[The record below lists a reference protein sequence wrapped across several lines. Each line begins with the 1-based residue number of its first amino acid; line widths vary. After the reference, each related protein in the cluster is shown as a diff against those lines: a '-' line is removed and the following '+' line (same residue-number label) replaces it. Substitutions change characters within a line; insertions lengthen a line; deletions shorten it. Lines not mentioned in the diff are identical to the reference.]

1 MKISFENPDKINGLM
16 TLTVEVDDYKEKVE
30 KTLKDY
36 RKKANVPGFRPGNVP
51 MSIIKRQYGT
61 AVKVDVVNKII
72 GEEMYKYFRE
82 NNVKMLGEPMPSE
95 KQVPQDLEKEGDYEF
110 IFDVAVAPEFN
121 ITLSNKDKVDYYD
134 IQPDDKLIDQQ
145 VEMFASRN
153 GHYEKAETYDP
164 EQRDMLKG
172 DLRQL
177 DESGNTLE
185 GGITVAEAVL
195 MPQYIKEESQ
205 KALFDGAKL
214 GDIITF
220 NPKKAYP
227 ESDAEVAALLKL
239 KKEEVADITSDF
251 SYQVT
256 EISRFVKSALDQ
268 ALFDSV
274 FGEGNVTTEEE
285 FRTRIGE
292 GLKMQLAGESD
303 YRFLLDVRK
312 YAEDKVGELT
322 FPEDIL
328 KRVMK
333 ANNKEKDADYVDNHF
348 EASIRELKWHLIKE
362 QLVTDNQVKIEEA
375 DVKTVAKEMARA
387 QFAQYGMNNVPDDYL
402 DSYADDMLKQKENL
416 DSLVD
421 RAVDRKLI
429 DVLKNVVKL
438 NVKSVTLDEFN
449 KIAQE

>member
-51 MSIIKRQYGT
+51 MNIIKRQYGT

-72 GEEMYKYFRE
+72 GEEMYKYLRE
-82 NNVKMLGEPMPSE
+82 NNVKMLGEPLPSE

-110 IFDVAVAPEFN
+110 IFDIAVAPEFT
-121 ITLSNKDKVDYYD
+121 ISLSNKDKVDYFD

-153 GHYEKAETYDP
+153 GHYDKAEVYDP

-177 DESGNTLE
+177 DDEGNTLE
-185 GGITVAEAVL
+185 GGITVADAVL
-195 MPQYIKEESQ
+195 MPQYIKEEAQ

-227 ESDAEVAALLKL
+227 ESDTEVAALLKL
-239 KKEEVADITSDF
+239 KKEEVADINADF
-251 SYQVT
+251 SFQVT

-268 ALFDSV
+268 DLFDSV
-274 FGEGNVTTEEE
+274 FGEGNVKTEEE
-285 FRTRIGE
+285 FRARIAD
-292 GLKMQLAGESD
+292 GLKAQLAGESD

-312 YAEDKVGELT
+312 YAEDKVGEIT

-333 ANNKEKDADYVDNHF
+333 AGNKDKDADYVDKHF
-348 EASIRELKWHLIKE
+348 DASIRELKWHLIKE
-362 QLVTDNQVKIEEA
+362 QLVAANDVKIEDT
-375 DVKTVAKEMARA
+375 DVKAVAKEMARA
-387 QFAQYGMNNVPDDYL
+387 QFAQYGMNNVPDEYL
-402 DSYADDMLKQKENL
+402 EGYADDMLKQKENV

-421 RAVDRKLI
+421 RAIDRKLI

-438 NVKSVTLDEFN
+438 NVKTVTLDEFN
-449 KIAQE
+449 KIAAE